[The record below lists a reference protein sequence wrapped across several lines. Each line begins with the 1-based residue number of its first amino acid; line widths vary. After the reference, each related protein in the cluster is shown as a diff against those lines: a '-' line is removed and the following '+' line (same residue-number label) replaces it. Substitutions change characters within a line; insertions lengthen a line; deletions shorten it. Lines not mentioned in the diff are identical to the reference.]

1 MNTESKLTT
10 GEKLKD
16 LRKKTGLTSEQ
27 LCSEIEKRY
36 GYIITKSKYNEIE
49 NDKDKDFGFKSF
61 LYLAKFYN
69 VTIDYLLGLSSEP
82 TTIEDEQI
90 ALKVTGLSG
99 KALENIRVLC
109 GTSPTTWKSNLSH
122 KAVMFMLESEQIIEI
137 ARKLGEVEA
146 YQKILAPS
154 PELIKAMLELEKT
167 NPKEEIRLAISAI
180 VKNGNEGNIKNAMGE
195 FAKELY
201 DNYRKEL
208 ENG

>member
-1 MNTESKLTT
+1 M
-10 GEKLKD
+10 
-16 LRKKTGLTSEQ
+16 
-27 LCSEIEKRY
+27 
-36 GYIITKSKYNEIE
+36 
-49 NDKDKDFGFKSF
+49 F
-61 LYLAKFYN
+61 N
-69 VTIDYLLGLSSEP
+69 VTETGKRIKAIRGSMKQEECAEKIGISRAALSSYENGSRTMDIEILYKFSELFNVSTDYLLGRTPHS
-82 TTIEDEQI
+82 TTDEDEQNV
-90 ALKVTGLSG
+90 LKVTGLSE

-167 NPKEEIRLAISAI
+167 NPKEEILLAISAI

>member
-1 MNTESKLTT
+1 M
-10 GEKLKD
+10 
-16 LRKKTGLTSEQ
+16 
-27 LCSEIEKRY
+27 
-36 GYIITKSKYNEIE
+36 
-49 NDKDKDFGFKSF
+49 F
-61 LYLAKFYN
+61 N
-69 VTIDYLLGLSSEP
+69 VTETGKRIKAIRGSMKQEECAEKIGISRAALSSYENGSRTMDIEILYKFSELFNVSTDYLLGRTPHS
-82 TTIEDEQI
+82 TTDEDEQN
-90 ALKVTGLSG
+90 ALKVTGLSE

-167 NPKEEIRLAISAI
+167 NPKEEILLAISAI